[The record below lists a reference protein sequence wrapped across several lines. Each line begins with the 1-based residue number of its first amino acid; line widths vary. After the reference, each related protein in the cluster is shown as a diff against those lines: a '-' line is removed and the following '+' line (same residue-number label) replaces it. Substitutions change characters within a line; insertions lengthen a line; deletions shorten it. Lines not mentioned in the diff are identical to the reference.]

1 MTVQPE
7 PINAAR
13 GIAGVLGALV
23 LFSAVTQVLEYT
35 LVSASGGDAVK
46 DMASYLAT
54 LNHPPLLAAKAVGSV
69 MTALLA
75 GYLAAKIAQSREMM
89 FAGLAAAAETCS
101 LVYGFTMGEY
111 AVLPLWIR
119 ALLVVTTGPAFMAGA
134 WVRMQARLAMATPAP
149 QQPSGESS

>member
-1 MTVQPE
+1 MAQPE

-13 GIAGVLGALV
+13 GITGVLGALV
-23 LFSAVTQVLEYT
+23 LYSAVTQVLEYT
-35 LVSASGGDAVK
+35 LVSASGGDTVK
-46 DMASYLAT
+46 DMASYLAA
-54 LNHPPLLAAKAVGSV
+54 LNHTPLLAAKAVGSV

-75 GYLAAKIAQSREMM
+75 GYMAAKIAHSREVM

-119 ALLVVTTGPAFMAGA
+119 ALLVVTTGPAVMAGA
-134 WVRMQARLAMATPAP
+134 WVRMQARLAMAAAPATGP
-149 QQPSGESS
+149 TGGEPS